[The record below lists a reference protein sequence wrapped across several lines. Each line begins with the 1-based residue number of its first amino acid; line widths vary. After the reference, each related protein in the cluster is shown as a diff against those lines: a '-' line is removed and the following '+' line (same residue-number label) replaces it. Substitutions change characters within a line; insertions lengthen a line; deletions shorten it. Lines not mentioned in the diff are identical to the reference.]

1 MTAPRF
7 IRRAR
12 PGLGTLVEVG
22 VRIPEGLDQG
32 SALGWAD
39 GMVRGAWQAVAR
51 VEGAMSPFEPGSDVW
66 RFNQAPAGATL
77 PVSVETAVVL
87 RWAAALARDSGGR
100 FDVSQ
105 GTGAG
110 DWSLSRRR
118 GGMRLHKHSGA
129 VRLDLGGIAKGH
141 AVDRAF
147 EALAERLGDDPAA
160 AWWVN
165 AGGDLRV
172 HGWEVPV
179 RLRDEH
185 GGGARPWLGLRD
197 GALATSHFGPGAR
210 SALSGAGAE
219 GHRHVSVLSPR
230 CLWSDALTKV
240 VALSDR
246 ADEPLLGRYR
256 ATAWVHPAPGP

>member
-22 VRIPEGLDQG
+22 VRIPLGLDEG
-32 SALGWAD
+32 AAMGWAD
-39 GMVRGAWQAVAR
+39 GAVRAAWQAVAL
-51 VEGAMSPFEPGSDVW
+51 VERAMSPFDPGSDVW
-66 RFNQAPAGATL
+66 RFNQALPGATL
-77 PVSVETAVVL
+77 RVGVDTAIVL
-87 RWAAALARDSGGR
+87 RWAGALARDSGGR
-100 FDVSQ
+100 FDVTQ
-105 GTGAG
+105 GSGAAA
-110 DWSLSRRR
+110 WSLERER
-118 GGMRLHKHSGA
+118 GGVRLHKHSGA

-147 EALAERLGDDPAA
+147 DALAERLGGDPEA

-179 RLRDEH
+179 RLRDEQ
-185 GGGARPWLGLRD
+185 GGGARPWIGLRD

-210 SALSGAGAE
+210 SRLSGAGAE
-219 GHRHVSVLSPR
+219 ADRHVSVLSPR

-240 VALSDR
+240 VALSHR
-246 ADEPLLGRYR
+246 ADDPLLQRYH
-256 ATAWVHPAPGP
+256 ATAWCHPAPGP

>member
-22 VRIPEGLDQG
+22 VRIPDGLDEG
-32 SALGWAD
+32 AALGWAD
-39 GMVRGAWQAVAR
+39 GAVRAAWQAVAQ
-51 VEGAMSPFEPGSDVW
+51 VERAMSPFDPGSDVW

-77 PVSVETAVVL
+77 PVSAETAIVL
-87 RWAAALARDSGGR
+87 RWAVALARDSQGR

-105 GTGAG
+105 GTGPGA
-110 DWSLSRRR
+110 WTLARER
-118 GGMRLHKHSGA
+118 GGMLLHKHSGA

-147 EALAERLGDDPAA
+147 EALADRLGGDPEAG
-160 AWWVN
+160 WWIN

-179 RLRDEH
+179 RLRDEQ
-185 GGGARPWLGLRD
+185 GGGARPWVGLRE

-210 SALSGAGAE
+210 SRLSGAGA
-219 GHRHVSVLSPR
+219 GGPRHVSVISPR

-240 VALSDR
+240 VALSHR
-246 ADEPLLGRYR
+246 ADEPLLQRYH
-256 ATAWVHPAPGP
+256 ATAWLHPAPGP